1 LFPLFLKYKY
11 FLMYN
16 DLRGRDRMDVG
27 LTTNCTTETI
37 TT

>member
-1 LFPLFLKYKY
+1 
-11 FLMYN
+11 MYN
-16 DLRGRDRMDVG
+16 DIRGRDRMEVG